1 MTQINKVC
9 PKCGYDDVS
18 LTFLKI
24 GTRFYKQDKDYK
36 LIQGYLGKENPS
48 TSYTYGSAE
57 ISTECIKVHC
67 RTCQFAWVTDVIDNT
82 KSPINSTGLTEN
94 AFGLNAEEIEK
105 FKKELQKSI
114 TDEIERN
121 KFEYPG
127 FPVYKE
133 YPRDPLMPIPD
144 GTGCPPMPNT
154 PNTCDKIYL
163 SNIDGIQ
170 FSYTPNILN

>member
-1 MTQINKVC
+1 MIEEYTTYQTKCDACGKIKIDPTAIAGHYDSGWREVDGKDLCDVC
-9 PKCGYDDVS
+9 YGMFMIDVMIY
-18 LTFLKI
+18 LEEHGITEDLLDIFITK
-24 GTRFYKQDKDYK
+24 TKD
-36 LIQGYLGKENPS
+36 E
-48 TSYTYGSAE
+48 T
-57 ISTECIKVHC
+57 
-67 RTCQFAWVTDVIDNT
+67 
-82 KSPINSTGLTEN
+82 NSTNSAKGN